1 MCWSCGCCLPDCTHD
16 DVRNIVTVDL
26 QSAADFIGADVPTVI
41 GNIVKTA
48 AGCAPTAPCDSA
60 KAAGLSGVVV
70 KADAP
75 RRYTLTVAYPANKP
89 DVAVAQDGHRD
100 FASESA
106 VEEAAWNYLHKSPK
120 VGLWHKDGTD
130 GAGDVVESYVYRGPD
145 WHLTA
150 ADGSEQVIKAGDWLL
165 GIRWTPETWP
175 LVEKGLIG
183 GVSPQGRAKRRTP
196 TTDAVANLRS

>member
-1 MCWSCGCCLPDCTHD
+1 MCFSCGCFMPDCDHGDARAIT
-16 DVRNIVTVDL
+16 TLLL
-26 QSAADFIGADVPTVI
+26 QGAADMINSDVPTVV
-41 GNIVKTA
+41 GNIAKTLA
-48 AGCAPTAPCDSA
+48 ACATKGATGPGVA
-60 KAAGLSGVVV
+60 GVVV
-70 KADAP
+70 KSDAP

-89 DVAVAQDGHRD
+89 DAHVAQDGHRD
-100 FASESA
+100 FASPQA

-120 VGLWHKDGTD
+120 VGLWHQTGTD

-150 ADGSEQVIKAGDWLL
+150 ADGSEQVIKAGDWLM

-183 GVSPQGRAKRRTP
+183 GVSPQGRAKRRVP
-196 TTDAVANLRS
+196 SADAVANLRS